1 MGPRYEGKNEVA
13 SLSHQVLMVNTQK
26 ILLLVW
32 KPFLKLQLSL
42 KAKSLLF
49 VCGGD
54 CNKLKISHYLDGMG
68 GGLTHQ
74 QGGEEE
80 EIKNKELLVKMK
92 VNIFL
97 RGKAETTKHQV
108 IPQ

>member
-54 CNKLKISHYLDGMG
+54 CNKKK
-68 GGLTHQ
+68 
-74 QGGEEE
+74 EE
-80 EIKNKELLVKMK
+80 KKKK
-92 VNIFL
+92 
-97 RGKAETTKHQV
+97 
-108 IPQ
+108 